1 MSTGIWMV
9 MIPLMILA
17 IAAAV
22 GPLLWVMV
30 REARQVAPAVTRDS
44 WTSIHPLA
52 LPSET
57 ADEVLRAAS

>member
-1 MSTGIWMV
+1 MSTGIWIV

-22 GPLLWVMV
+22 GPLLWAMV
-30 REARQVAPAVTRDS
+30 RDARQVAPAAARDS
-44 WTSIHPLA
+44 WSSIHPLA
-52 LPSET
+52 LAAEA